1 MPGVGDVA
9 YLQYTSG
16 STRMPSGVVITHS
29 NVVANARQALEAYD
43 MEGGRHTVVGWLP
56 LYHDMGLLLQVAMAV
71 VGGVSSVL
79 MEPHAFVQQPLRW
92 LRLLSRYPGAVAA
105 APNFAFDYCVDR
117 VREEDR
123 DGLSLGRVAV
133 LINGSEPVRAQTV
146 QRFHQAFAGAG
157 LLRSVMRP
165 SYGLAEATVF
175 VAACPAGEE
184 PAVTAF
190 DRVALAAG
198 RGQVVEPGAAA
209 TQLVAC
215 GRTVGQDIA
224 IVDPVTRCRVPDQCV
239 GEVWVRGPN
248 VGQGYFGRVRDSDGV
263 FGAVLAGGEDA
274 GGWLRTGDLGLL
286 YDKQLYITGRIKDL
300 VVIDGTNH
308 YPQDIEVTVQG
319 AHPVIRP
326 DHVAAFSVPGERS
339 ERLVVVAEHVR
350 QVTDPDR
357 HREEV
362 TRAVRAAVA
371 GAHAVA
377 VHDFVLVAPYGVPRT
392 TSGKVAR
399 SACREHYLQG
409 CLSGSAG
416 AGAGAGEER

>member
-1 MPGVGDVA
+1 
-9 YLQYTSG
+9 
-16 STRMPSGVVITHS
+16 MPSGVVITHA
-29 NVVANARQALEAYD
+29 NVVANARQALQAYD
-43 MEGGRHTVVGWLP
+43 MEGGRHHVVGWLP

-79 MEPHAFVQQPLRW
+79 MEPYAFVQQPVRW

-117 VREEDR
+117 VGEGARAR
-123 DGLSLGRVAV
+123 LSLGRVAV
-133 LINGSEPVRAQTV
+133 LINGSEPVRAQTLR
-146 QRFHQAFAGAG
+146 RFQEAFAGAG
-157 LLRSVMRP
+157 LSRAVVRP

-175 VAACPAGEE
+175 VAACPAGQE

-190 DRVALAAG
+190 DRAELAAG

-209 TQLVAC
+209 TELVAC
-215 GRTVGQDIA
+215 GRTVGQELA
-224 IVDPVTRCRVPDQCV
+224 IVDPVTCCRVPDGRV

-248 VGQGYFGRVRDSDGV
+248 VGQGYFGRPQDSAGV
-263 FGAVLAGGEDA
+263 FAAVLADPGDA

-286 YDKQLYITGRIKDL
+286 FDEQLYVTGRIKDL

-326 DHVAAFSVPGERS
+326 DHVAAFSVPGERA
-339 ERLVVVAEHVR
+339 EQLVVVAEHMR
-350 QVTDPDR
+350 QVTDPEV
-357 HREEV
+357 HREAV
-362 TRAVRAAVA
+362 TAAVRAAVA
-371 GAHAVA
+371 AAHAVA
-377 VHDFVLVAPYGVPRT
+377 VHDFVLVAPHSVPRT

-399 SACREHYLQG
+399 SACRRLYLDGQV
-409 CLSGSAG
+409 SATSS
-416 AGAGAGEER
+416 GAGAGER